1 MYFTFQPA
9 KIQKKSYT
17 DQFFYENLQKKCIF
31 IEKTPFFALFDAI
44 FMGFSIFFCTFVVRM
59 TEPAINIK
67 GRLYSLASPKVM
79 AIINATTDSFAF
91 SCTNISEAEVLAMAA
106 KALAEGADILDVGAC
121 STRPGSTPV
130 GEEEEW
136 RRLNIALK
144 AIRTAYP
151 DAVVSVDTFRSEI
164 ARRAVTEWGADVI
177 NDISGGIGDM
187 FTSVAELG
195 VPYILTHNAPL
206 EGKRPV
212 SVEVIEYLIRKV
224 DELHRL
230 GVKDVIIDPGFGF
243 NKDVA
248 QCTELLTHLGD
259 LQLIGLPVLVGLSR
273 KSMLYKPLGVEPASD
288 EALAATVE
296 ANKLALSLGATV
308 FRVHDVAIH
317 RQSLIP

>member
-1 MYFTFQPA
+1 M
-9 KIQKKSYT
+9 
-17 DQFFYENLQKKCIF
+17 
-31 IEKTPFFALFDAI
+31 
-44 FMGFSIFFCTFVVRM
+44 
-59 TEPAINIK
+59 
-67 GRLYSLASPKVM
+67 ASPKVM

-296 ANKLALSLGATV
+296 ANKLALSLGATI